1 MGTGAAMGAGVA
13 IGTGVAIGAGVA
25 MRSVFMS
32 AEGIAVVDGL
42 PLTIESDAGVGL
54 RIVRLDPVPV
64 PGVCSPWA
72 EFGSP
77 SIGRT

>member
-1 MGTGAAMGAGVA
+1 
-13 IGTGVAIGAGVA
+13 

-32 AEGIAVVDGL
+32 AEGIAVFDWL

-64 PGVCSPWA
+64 PGV
-72 EFGSP
+72 
-77 SIGRT
+77 